1 MEQFFAKE
9 KNIHVCFA
17 SLLARS
23 DKIYDEIRQSI
34 SEIMLRDVSLKFVE
48 KEMTTEEK
56 EYFTKCLVVALNKN
70 ENPFIRQNLTQLIA
84 NLLMPMWAL

>member
-1 MEQFFAKE
+1 LEQYFAKE
-9 KNIHVCFA
+9 KNIHICFA

-34 SEIMLRDVSLKFVE
+34 SEIMLREVTLKTVE
-48 KEMTTEEK
+48 REMQTEEK

-70 ENPFIRQNLTQLIA
+70 ENPFIRQNVT
-84 NLLMPMWAL
+84 